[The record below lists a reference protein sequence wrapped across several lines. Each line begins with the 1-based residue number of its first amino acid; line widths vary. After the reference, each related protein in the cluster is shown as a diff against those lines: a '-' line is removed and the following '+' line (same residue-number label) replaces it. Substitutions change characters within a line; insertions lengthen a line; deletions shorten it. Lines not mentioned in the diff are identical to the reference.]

1 MDLNSMQENE
11 IGMHGFGLD
20 EWASPVGA
28 TVGFKCNGEVGT
40 IVKWCG
46 GGREEGK

>member
-1 MDLNSMQENE
+1 MQENE

-28 TVGFKCNGEVGT
+28 IDGFKWRGF
-40 IVKWCG
+40 KW
-46 GGREEGK
+46 REEEWGEEERKKERME